1 MEEFHG
7 SLAIDFCRHKPP
19 LVIRVWTWVSK
30 VVLLHSQ
37 RRSFYTERSHVPA
50 WEGKKTFIY
59 ISVQQLATLKLSPY
73 CRHDNTK
80 TMSVRVHAVTRQ
92 QKATAEEKIEEESE
106 TDGAER
112 EESSEGMCRLEF
124 KFIVKKKKTLLE
136 IGLGTFQPDKVVQ
149 RGNGTRITE
158 GVGFDWWL
166 TINRIIYK

>member
-124 KFIVKKKKTLLE
+124 KFIVKKRKKHYWKLGWELSNQTKSYSVE
-136 IGLGTFQPDKVVQ
+136 MERESQKAWDSIGD
-149 RGNGTRITE
+149 
-158 GVGFDWWL
+158 
-166 TINRIIYK
+166 

>member
-1 MEEFHG
+1 M
-7 SLAIDFCRHKPP
+7 R
-19 LVIRVWTWVSK
+19 
-30 VVLLHSQ
+30 
-37 RRSFYTERSHVPA
+37 
-50 WEGKKTFIY
+50 GKKNIHIY

-124 KFIVKKKKTLLE
+124 KFIVKKRKKHYWKLGWELSNQTKSYSVE
-136 IGLGTFQPDKVVQ
+136 MERESQKAWDSIGD
-149 RGNGTRITE
+149 
-158 GVGFDWWL
+158 
-166 TINRIIYK
+166 